1 MDMVFQVGRW
11 IPSMPSYKMG
21 NGKSEDVD
29 QEMEVR
35 VHFIGANFFHYF
47 VSAPKGDDS
56 VE

>member
-11 IPSMPSYKMG
+11 IPSMQSCKMR
-21 NGKSEDVD
+21 NGESEDVD

-35 VHFIGANFFHYF
+35 VHFIGANFFNYF
-47 VSAPKGDDS
+47 VYAPKGDDS